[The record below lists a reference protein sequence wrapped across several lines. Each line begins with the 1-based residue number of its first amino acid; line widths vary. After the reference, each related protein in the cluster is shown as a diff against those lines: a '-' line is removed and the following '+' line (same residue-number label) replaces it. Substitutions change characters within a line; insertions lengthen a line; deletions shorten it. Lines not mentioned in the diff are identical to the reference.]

1 MTLGELLD
9 ITTVDTK
16 INIDIIDSKRIKR
29 NLISDYSMRIKNDF
43 NIWILNENQNQ
54 FISEYRKYRVL
65 GQYVKNEYLKIL
77 IKED

>member
-54 FISEYRKYRVL
+54 FISKYRKYRVL
-65 GQYVKNEYLKIL
+65 GQYIKNEYLEIL

>member
-16 INIDIIDSKRIKR
+16 INIDIINSKRTQR
-29 NLISDYSMRIKNDF
+29 NLINNYSMRIKNDF

-54 FISEYRKYRVL
+54 FISEYRNHRVL
-65 GQYVKNEYLKIL
+65 GQYVKNEYLEIL